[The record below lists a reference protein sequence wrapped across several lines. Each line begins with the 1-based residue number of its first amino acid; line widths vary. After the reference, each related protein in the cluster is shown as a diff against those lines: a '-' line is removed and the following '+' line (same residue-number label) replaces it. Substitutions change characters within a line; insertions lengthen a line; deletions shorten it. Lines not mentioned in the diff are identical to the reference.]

1 WNISKYFAILNKIKL
16 MSLPPRKFEQI
27 QGKLDDEIR
36 NRKHQ
41 VNPQQVVDIQ
51 MQATGNLKLTTNQ
64 LRSV

>member
-1 WNISKYFAILNKIKL
+1 